1 MLDVQNHFLWSFHFA
16 SLILQ
21 VKLRAMKS
29 HDDRVEKLN
38 ERVKELMENPNI
50 PKKLQE
56 DLEEFNKRWGNT
68 FEKIGE
74 YSIIDNAFN
83 ISISSV

>member
-1 MLDVQNHFLWSFHFA
+1 MYKIPLWSFLWSLHGIC
-16 SLILQ
+16 LILQ

-74 YSIIDNAFN
+74 YSLFCGCF
-83 ISISSV
+83 